1 MPVHSPRTIFGRKS
15 FFCAGFAEGVQRLLA
30 PSASS
35 TSGVTLE
42 GEQLNHQA
50 EWQGK
55 LKLQTLKPTGNG
67 SYVLRVG
74 GESAA
79 LLAVPVAASTLN
91 AKPQQAA
98 GPSPLFG
105 S

>member
-1 MPVHSPRTIFGRKS
+1 MINKGRRSALINLHLPTSSPAFV
-15 FFCAGFAEGVQRLLA
+15 ERLLA

-42 GEQLNHQA
+42 GQVFNHQG

-55 LKLQTLKPTGNG
+55 ENLQTLTPTRNG
-67 SYVLRVG
+67 SYVLRVR

-79 LLAVPVAASTLN
+79 LLTVPVAASTLN
-91 AKPQQAA
+91 AKPQPAA
-98 GPSPLFG
+98 VPGLFG
-105 S
+105 SG